1 MGGGRRGR
9 AWHLSPPQPPDT
21 FRCLSIG
28 RLDACWARRGAAEL
42 QHHTGPSQLAWG
54 RTARPA
60 GAAASV
66 FPGLA
71 NPETSRQQTQ
81 SPSPQF
87 GRGQSQVAPCPLTD
101 QGQAV

>member
-1 MGGGRRGR
+1 MR
-9 AWHLSPPQPPDT
+9 A
-21 FRCLSIG
+21 G
-28 RLDACWARRGAAEL
+28 ARRGAAEL

-71 NPETSRQQTQ
+71 NPETSWQQTQ

-87 GRGQSQVAPCPLTD
+87 GRGQSQVAPCLLTD